1 MTAQIQDTVEYKGIT
16 YLLIEY
22 RGKSPF
28 DPEIYG
34 LEVTGKSSICWR
46 GYACAYRIENQIIE
60 LDKIE
65 ASIGR
70 YEGSKYVEL
79 ELPRINTVEGKRQES
94 TAQVFNAKYEQ
105 LHLQLPYSDNC
116 TPIFLQAIAIC
127 PHLHP
132 LSHLSHTSRSKL
144 ITTSNLHQ
152 TQPTSPHIRH
162 PLQMTHLRSPSAFAT
177 VAHFKPV
184 G

>member
-1 MTAQIQDTVEYKGIT
+1 MTAQIQDTVEYKGT
-16 YLLIEY
+16 TCLLIEY

-28 DPEIYG
+28 DPEKHG

-46 GYACAYRIENQIIE
+46 GYACTYRIENQIIE

-65 ASIGR
+65 ASVGR

-79 ELPRINTVEGKRQES
+79 KLPRINTVEGKRQES

-105 LHLQLPYSDNC
+105 LHLQLPYSGTLILAKDYNENLGEP
-116 TPIFLQAIAIC
+116 TGMESKWMYNVVLEVTFKDGILNEVKD
-127 PHLHP
+127 
-132 LSHLSHTSRSKL
+132 LSGEMEL
-144 ITTSNLHQ
+144 IRKQRINDL
-152 TQPTSPHIRH
+152 
-162 PLQMTHLRSPSAFAT
+162 L
-177 VAHFKPV
+177 